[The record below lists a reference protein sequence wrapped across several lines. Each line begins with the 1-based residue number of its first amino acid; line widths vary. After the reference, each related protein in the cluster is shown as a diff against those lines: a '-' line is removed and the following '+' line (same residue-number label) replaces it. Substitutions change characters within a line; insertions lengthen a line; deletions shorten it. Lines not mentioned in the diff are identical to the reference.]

1 MQWNVY
7 WLRKSFLEGFTC
19 HHGTKHVSESQ
30 NFKTAHI
37 YFTFKKEKSVPGL
50 REAVVMWILKRNRSN
65 LSFIGK
71 GDIFTRNGEVTVLGK
86 ETEL

>member
-1 MQWNVY
+1 MYQSHRTSRQLTY
-7 WLRKSFLEGFTC
+7 ILPL
-19 HHGTKHVSESQ
+19 
-30 NFKTAHI
+30 
-37 YFTFKKEKSVPGL
+37 KKKSVPGL
-50 REAVVMWILKRNRSN
+50 REAVVMRILKRNRSN